1 MHPDLSPHL
10 HSDKCNELINQLH
23 KCHEENKLMKF
34 AGACND
40 IDRAVLKC
48 LKAERLL
55 RRANN
60 RVKAEEQR
68 QKVHAKLK
76 EGYNWRGE

>member
-10 HSDKCNELINQLH
+10 HSDKCNALIDQLH
-23 KCHEENKLMKF
+23 SCHEENKLMKF
-34 AGACND
+34 MGACND

-48 LKAERLL
+48 LKAERLQ

-60 RVKAEEQR
+60 IAQAEENR
-68 QKVHAKLK
+68 KKIHAKLK
-76 EGYNWRGE
+76 EGYDWRKE